1 MVCFLTALTCPK
13 RIVKVRQAEPVFF
26 LPVPWASEL
35 GKRFFPLASPSLRLQ
50 IVKPTWQ
57 KYKPKQEKQAL
68 LWTLVLQKVLPF
80 KKDSNNFNAV
90 GTVFVVGCVV
100 QFNLGRGCKSICSTE
115 LGKGTKRWG
124 PSSRFLKSWTV
135 YSSLFLACCLCFSF
149 LVLFFFTGDLQK
161 NKVLCYHTKSRDAL
175 FRYFLDVSHSSGK
188 RQVWAL
194 VLAHLFDRKP

>member
-13 RIVKVRQAEPVFF
+13 RIVKVRQAEPFF
-26 LPVPWASEL
+26 FCRSLGQASWERGSFLWLLQACGCKSLNQLGRSTNQNRRNKHFFGPWYCRRCCL
-35 GKRFFPLASPSLRLQ
+35 LKRIATTSMLLARFLS
-50 IVKPTWQ
+50 
-57 KYKPKQEKQAL
+57 
-68 LWTLVLQKVLPF
+68 F
-80 KKDSNNFNAV
+80 
-90 GTVFVVGCVV
+90 GCVV